1 MSDEAEG
8 NLLKISIAKQIFI
21 HHASKLN
28 YSINRKL
35 LQNFFCKYIHVLN
48 QHAIHLKLTLYYTSR
63 KLEEKVLRDF
73 KKRGALTP
81 PFGLWHLMSDLPW
94 SRDYD
99 TCSFLEGCS
108 SLAQCAL
115 LLTVLPWLSTAHPD
129 PLCDPTS
136 PVLCSSISLPS
147 SMTRNLG
154 FGFPHCSMNFLYLWM
169 CPRFSSGRRKGQRFY
184 TCVCSLHTLGT
195 QILSSERRLKVPS
208 TAMYVTVPP
217 PAHSRNCLGVI
228 MGEKRKKGKQK
239 PKVSFSIALALF
251 WSTGKKGR
259 SLPDALSVHVWRVFQ
274 RFRLTFILGWLI
286 LEGKMINSPLV
297 QEEFKVWSPSWIRLL
312 PSMVRVLR
320 NPLLPFYPSL
330 IVAFSER
337 DRMECFTPTCL

>member
-8 NLLKISIAKQIFI
+8 NLLKTSIAKQIFI

-35 LQNFFCKYIHVLN
+35 LQNFFLQMHTCIKSTCYAPETYTVL
-48 QHAIHLKLTLYYTSR
+48 HIKKAGR
-63 KLEEKVLRDF
+63 KVLRDF
-73 KKRGALTP
+73 KKTGALTP
-81 PFGLWHLMSDLPW
+81 PSGLWHLLSDLPW

-108 SLAQCAL
+108 SLAQCTL
-115 LLTVLPWLSTAHPD
+115 LLTVLPWLPTAHPD

-184 TCVCSLHTLGT
+184 SYVCSLHILGT
-195 QILSSERRLKVPS
+195 QILSSERRLKVLS
-208 TAMYVTVPP
+208 TACHCATT
-217 PAHSRNCLGVI
+217 STLKELLG
-228 MGEKRKKGKQK
+228 GYHGREEKKRKAK
-239 PKVSFSIALALF
+239 A
-251 WSTGKKGR
+251 
-259 SLPDALSVHVWRVFQ
+259 
-274 RFRLTFILGWLI
+274 
-286 LEGKMINSPLV
+286 
-297 QEEFKVWSPSWIRLL
+297 
-312 PSMVRVLR
+312 
-320 NPLLPFYPSL
+320 
-330 IVAFSER
+330 
-337 DRMECFTPTCL
+337 

>member
-48 QHAIHLKLTLYYTSR
+48 QHAIHLKLTLYYTST

-129 PLCDPTS
+129 PLCDPTKPCLVLQYFPS
-136 PVLCSSISLPS
+136 QFYDQKSGIWVSALFHELPVPVNVSKVQQWEEKGIKI
-147 SMTRNLG
+147 
-154 FGFPHCSMNFLYLWM
+154 LYL
-169 CPRFSSGRRKGQRFY
+169 
-184 TCVCSLHTLGT
+184 CVF
-195 QILSSERRLKVPS
+195 I
-208 TAMYVTVPP
+208 
-217 PAHSRNCLGVI
+217 AHSRDTDPFI
-228 MGEKRKKGKQK
+228 RKKAQGAIHCH
-239 PKVSFSIALALF
+239 VCHCATT
-251 WSTGKKGR
+251 STLKELLGGYHGR
-259 SLPDALSVHVWRVFQ
+259 
-274 RFRLTFILGWLI
+274 
-286 LEGKMINSPLV
+286 
-297 QEEFKVWSPSWIRLL
+297 EEK
-312 PSMVRVLR
+312 
-320 NPLLPFYPSL
+320 
-330 IVAFSER
+330 ER
-337 DRMECFTPTCL
+337 KAKA